1 MSHKKSGI
9 EYSDGRILTDEEIE
23 ELHNTPT
30 IIGPPNAI
38 SSDDLPAPMPI
49 EPFPT
54 GKIDVHRVAI
64 RALPDYALG
73 QPPDR
78 VTVGLLDR
86 AGLLIV
92 DTITYTRGAAVALAT
107 VVRLIL
113 IYQSLKEGP
122 MKILKFI
129 WRGASVIGATFTAG
143 SVFYGLVPA
152 DIALYIVA
160 GAVLAEKAV
169 IVIGDVVDNKKLDGS
184 FKPNEPDTEAKS
196 EAKS

>member
-1 MSHKKSGI
+1 MSHKRSGI
-9 EYSDGRILTDEEIE
+9 GSFEAHPASRILNDEEIE
-23 ELHNTPT
+23 EMYTKAMNTE
-30 IIGPPNAI
+30 I
-38 SSDDLPAPMPI
+38 SDDLPKPLPV

-54 GKIDVHRVAI
+54 TKIDVHRVAI

-92 DTITYTRGAAVALAT
+92 DTITYTRGAAAVLSL

-122 MKILKFI
+122 MKVLTFI
-129 WRGASVIGATFTAG
+129 WRGTSVIGAMFTAG

-152 DIALYIVA
+152 EVALYIVA

-169 IVIGDVVDNKKLDGS
+169 VIIGDVLDNKKLDGS
-184 FKPNEPDTEAKS
+184 FKPDAPDTEAKP
-196 EAKS
+196 